1 MSAED
6 YKSDDVLKEQE
17 DQNSTEKKNYDVE
30 MEVANDGN
38 DFQSDEYGDECYEV
52 DDYDFEMDDDLYEE
66 IDFNLLYE
74 YGSEEE
80 EAWRYPW
87 RKSSEPPNKKL
98 LEIENMLNIWK
109 PLKERLLEEYREEE
123 KFLNNARKIL
133 ADIESIEINCLSVLQ
148 RLHLIHDNVLHE
160 VGKAQAK
167 AELEI
172 DKIGNDKHEINVQLK
187 SLKLACFILRTQ
199 IQVFTKTTTFNQ
211 IKEIEKLMKMAKETE
226 KGASDSVNLKNK
238 EIAHAER
245 VVFELESDKA
255 KMLKQVDELSDAT
268 EIQED
273 HVIEVNDI
281 TT

>member
-1 MSAED
+1 MSAEN

-66 IDFNLLYE
+66 IDFNLFYE

-167 AELEI
+167 A
-172 DKIGNDKHEINVQLK
+172 DKIGNDKHGINVQLK
-187 SLKLACFILRTQ
+187 SLELACFILRTQ
-199 IQVFTKTTTFNQ
+199 IQVFTKTTFNQ
-211 IKEIEKLMKMAKETE
+211 IKEIEKLMKTAKETE
-226 KGASDSVNLKNK
+226 KGASDTVNLKNK
-238 EIAHAER
+238 KIAHTER
-245 VVFELESDKA
+245 VIFELESDKA
-255 KMLKQVDELSDAT
+255 ILIKQVDDLSDAR
-268 EIQED
+268 EIQEEP
-273 HVIEVNDI
+273 VIENDS
-281 TT
+281 T